1 MQVSTKVFNDKA
13 LANFADTS
21 KKIQDT
27 QSRISSGKNL
37 LRASDDPV
45 AAANISV
52 AKDKLKDL
60 SQFDK
65 NIDKATGR
73 LEICEISM
81 TEMQNICTRIY
92 ELSLMS
98 ANDTYNATDR
108 QTVKAE
114 ILSLK
119 EMMIALANTK
129 DMNGDAIFAGYKSN
143 IIPFVAD
150 ESGTVAFNGSQ
161 GTSMVQIS
169 ETQKTATSINGSDA
183 FMRVP
188 TDNGY
193 KDIFSIVDDLTQALD
208 ANTVNKTAVN
218 DIQDATDHFG
228 IKMTEIGSLINISD
242 QQKSVIEKRIQGVTE
257 DLSKMED
264 ADLAQ
269 LVSTLQDL
277 LLTRDASQQSFAL
290 IGQKSLFDYIRM

>member
-1 MQVSTKVFNDKA
+1 
-13 LANFADTS
+13 
-21 KKIQDT
+21 
-27 QSRISSGKNL
+27 
-37 LRASDDPV
+37 
-45 AAANISV
+45 
-52 AKDKLKDL
+52 
-60 SQFDK
+60 
-65 NIDKATGR
+65 
-73 LEICEISM
+73 
-81 TEMQNICTRIY
+81 MQNICTRIY

-161 GTSMVQIS
+161 GKSMVQIS